1 MRGLKIG
8 DLLLMLTLMLLS
20 LFFFLRPLLP
30 PKRVQMAEI
39 LCARTD
45 EIIEISLRED
55 SIYRVDAGGL
65 TLTVT
70 VSDGQVSVERADC
83 RDQICVHSRPIS
95 HAGQSIVCAPA
106 GVVIRIVGEE
116 VDADAIS
123 G

>member
-1 MRGLKIG
+1 MATTSFVTLT
-8 DLLLMLTLMLLS
+8 DVVCFFTLLILQAQT
-20 LFFFLRPLLP
+20 
-30 PKRVQMAEI
+30 AEI

-45 EIIEISLRED
+45 EITEISLRKD
-55 SIYRVDAGGL
+55 STYHIDADGL

-70 VSDGQVSVERADC
+70 VSDGQISVERADC
-83 RDQICVHSRPIS
+83 RDQICVHSRPIA